1 MSAPD
6 PRIEPVAR
14 VIGCYG
20 ATEKVSAESLG
31 YATAALAAADSVD
44 PFRQPGHVLEIR
56 PTSYGIQ
63 HPPECRPHLLDCELE
78 ILMSEED
85 KAPAL
90 PGRYPAEVTADGE
103 LVLGARIEDPA

>member
-1 MSAPD
+1 MSD
-6 PRIEPVAR
+6 PRIEAVA
-14 VIGCYG
+14 
-20 ATEKVSAESLG
+20 KVLEERGENDDWEWCLG
-31 YATAALAAADSVD
+31 DAVAALAAADAVD
-44 PFRQPGHVLEIR
+44 PLRRPGHVLEIR

-90 PGRYPAEVTADGE
+90 PGRYQAEATPDGE
-103 LVLGARIEDPA
+103 LILGPRLEP